1 MSEIDRIFEIKSN
14 NLKPAKGRLLLS
26 EPFMGDYYFGRS
38 VVLLA
43 EHNKEGSFG
52 VIINKPVAARL
63 NEVITDFPDFDAH
76 MFIGGPVETN
86 RLFYLH
92 TFGNEVNDSIEILD
106 GVFWGGDM
114 ETIKELIILG
124 KASSDNI
131 RFFVGYSGWGANQ
144 LDSELK
150 RNSWVI
156 TKAEKELFFN
166 ARPTEM
172 WDTIMQQMGGKY
184 RYWTKFPTDPNLN

>member
-26 EPFMGDYYFGRS
+26 EPLMGDYYFGRS

-52 VIINKPVAARL
+52 VIINKPVAAKL
-63 NEVITDFPDFDAH
+63 NEVITDFPEFDAH
-76 MFIGGPVETN
+76 MFIGGPVETD

-92 TFGNEVNDSIEILD
+92 TFGKEVSDSIEILD

-114 ETIKELIILG
+114 ETIK
-124 KASSDNI
+124 
-131 RFFVGYSGWGANQ
+131 
-144 LDSELK
+144 
-150 RNSWVI
+150 
-156 TKAEKELFFN
+156 
-166 ARPTEM
+166 
-172 WDTIMQQMGGKY
+172 
-184 RYWTKFPTDPNLN
+184 